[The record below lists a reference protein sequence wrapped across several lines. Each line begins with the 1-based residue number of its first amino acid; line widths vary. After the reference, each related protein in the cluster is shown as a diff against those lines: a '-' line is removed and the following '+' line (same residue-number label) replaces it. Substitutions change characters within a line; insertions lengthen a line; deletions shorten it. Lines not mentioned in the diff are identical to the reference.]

1 MALSFPFLAAIACG
15 LGVVYLTFLVSSQA
29 PLPTPPFP
37 PSHAPPQLLLRRF
50 VPFSS
55 FSISFVDLLQ
65 LTFGLSGSMD
75 PSGLQCIIC
84 PGQPAFS
91 DQSHI
96 ITHLESKAH
105 VTRLYKLHLRG
116 YKDADAIVL
125 LNAFDIWFERNNYGQ
140 KIRDRE
146 AAKEERKNR
155 RSSSGKKAV
164 RSMTE
169 DTPDASV
176 PAVPVG
182 LSHASEA
189 PSALIDPRLA
199 DSNTAVKHEADTES
213 FDPWSVTRSA
223 STTDNID
230 PNLQAFPGVDP
241 APSTGNRELNGRLSP
256 DATAGIAFHDAVLPV
271 TPKPPRTSEKAN
283 VKSSQLES
291 RTEASLIDSQVD
303 DDEINKARLKG
314 VQYPGMGVFDAATK
328 EMRRKRNQKK
338 DGTVLKQMEATSR
351 SVEPT
356 EQIFDAKGKPM
367 KKRVITGNIED
378 DSPVK
383 GETPIPSKGTV
394 RAKQGMLRDLDP
406 NLPRD
411 SKRKRAKMEVSR
423 IHNKNEEALDTA
435 ESEDFINRNAPF
447 GLAFGKE
454 DKDIGFTSRAEE
466 RRRKQPGF
474 TVFNDNDQAPIS
486 RAPPGT
492 LAPAQLD
499 LHEQSNFSQVH
510 GHNIQTSLDKEN
522 IDPTLY
528 THGQHDPPI
537 WNSKP
542 PVLKRSGSDMDG
554 YASHHFHDANMNIG
568 AGLADTQEDMR
579 CYQSNPLYDPASQLN
594 SYGYPVYGEGVTL
607 MASSDWGANSP
618 GMSSEATV
626 HDEDVAIMRFSWA

>member
-1 MALSFPFLAAIACG
+1 
-15 LGVVYLTFLVSSQA
+15 
-29 PLPTPPFP
+29 
-37 PSHAPPQLLLRRF
+37 
-50 VPFSS
+50 
-55 FSISFVDLLQ
+55 
-65 LTFGLSGSMD
+65 MD

-84 PGQPAFS
+84 PRQPVFS

-116 YKDADAIVL
+116 YEDADATEL
-125 LNAFDIWFERNNYGQ
+125 LNAFDTWFESNNYGQ
-140 KIRDRE
+140 KICDRE
-146 AAKEERKNR
+146 AAKEERKNK

-182 LSHASEA
+182 SSRASEA
-189 PSALIDPRLA
+189 SSALIDPRLA
-199 DSNTAVKHEADTES
+199 DSNAAVKLEADTETQS
-213 FDPWSVTRSA
+213 FDPWSVARSA
-223 STTDNID
+223 YAADNID
-230 PNLQAFPGVDP
+230 PNLQAFPGLNP
-241 APSTGNRELNGRLSP
+241 THSTGNRESNGGLSQ
-256 DATAGIAFHDAVLPV
+256 DATTDSAFHDAVLPV
-271 TPKPPRTSEKAN
+271 TPKPPRTREKTN

-291 RTEASLIDSQVD
+291 RTKASLVGSQVD

-383 GETPIPSKGTV
+383 GETPIASKGTL
-394 RAKQGMLRDLDP
+394 RAKQGMLRDKDP

-423 IHNKNEEALDTA
+423 SHDKNEEALDTA
-435 ESEDFINRNAPF
+435 ESEGFTNRNAPF

-454 DKDIGFTSRAEE
+454 DKDIEFTSRAEE
-466 RRRKQPGF
+466 KRRKQTGF
-474 TVFNDNDQAPIS
+474 TVFNDNDQAQIS
-486 RAPPGT
+486 RTPPGT

-510 GHNIQTSLDKEN
+510 GHSIQTSLDKEN

-528 THGQHDPPI
+528 THGQLDPPI

-542 PVLKRSGSDMDG
+542 PVLRRSGSNMDG
-554 YASHHFHDANMNIG
+554 YASHHFRDANMNTG
-568 AGLADTQEDMR
+568 AGLADTQEDVR
-579 CYQSNPLYDPASQLN
+579 GYQSNPLYDPASQMN
-594 SYGYPVYGEGVTL
+594 NYGYPAYGEGVNLT
-607 MASSDWGANSP
+607 SSSYWAANSP

-626 HDEDVAIMRFSWA
+626 HDEDVAIMRFAWA